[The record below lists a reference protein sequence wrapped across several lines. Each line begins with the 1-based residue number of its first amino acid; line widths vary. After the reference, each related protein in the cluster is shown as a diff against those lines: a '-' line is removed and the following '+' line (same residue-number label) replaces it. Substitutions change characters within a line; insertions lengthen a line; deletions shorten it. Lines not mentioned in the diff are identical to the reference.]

1 MPKVSVIVPVYNTEK
16 YLARCI
22 DSILAQTFTDFELI
36 LVNDGS
42 NDNSGKI
49 CDEYAAKDHRIVV
62 IHKENGGVSSAR
74 NKGIDAAQGEWI
86 SFIDADDW
94 IAPSYLFD
102 FITDISIS
110 YADIVFH
117 GRINILPSNEKT
129 RITPNNSTYNIST
142 DCTTFFN
149 EFNLLKFCAPFS
161 KLFSSNII
169 RDNDIYF
176 NPSLKI
182 GEDCDF
188 LLKYLSYCD
197 IIKTSEIANYDY
209 LIHNSS
215 ASHKLNSFNDELDE
229 LICLSKTYN
238 KFSGSKK
245 VSHSFWL
252 QYDKMVTLR
261 MERILFSIYTY
272 DLGRT
277 TRLEQLNLIPDKFI
291 QIFRNT
297 FKPQTSFLFIVKYL
311 FSHKQFKTLDF
322 ILSHRLKK

>member
-42 NDNSGKI
+42 KDNSGKI

-94 IAPSYLFD
+94 ITPSYLFD

-117 GRINILPSNEKT
+117 GRINVLPSYETT
-129 RITPNNSTYNIST
+129 RITPNNSTYNILT

-161 KLFSSNII
+161 KLFRSNII
-169 RDNDIYF
+169 RDNDIFF

-188 LLKYLSYCD
+188 LLKYLSYCNL
-197 IIKTSEIANYDY
+197 IKTSEIANYNY
-209 LIHNSS
+209 FIHNSS
-215 ASHKLNSFNDELDE
+215 ASHKLSSFKNELEE
-229 LICLSKTYN
+229 LNCLSRTYHN
-238 KFSGSKK
+238 FSNSKK
-245 VSHSFWL
+245 VSQAFWQ
-252 QYDKMVTLR
+252 QYNKMTTLR
-261 MERILFSIYTY
+261 VERILFSIFTNSS
-272 DLGRT
+272 DRA
-277 TRLEQLNLIPDKFI
+277 TRLKQLRSIPDKFI
-291 QIFRNT
+291 MIFRNT
-297 FKPQTSFLFIVKYL
+297 FKPQTKFLYIVKYL
-311 FSHKQFKTLDF
+311 FTNKHFKTLDF
-322 ILSHRLKK
+322 ILSHKLKK